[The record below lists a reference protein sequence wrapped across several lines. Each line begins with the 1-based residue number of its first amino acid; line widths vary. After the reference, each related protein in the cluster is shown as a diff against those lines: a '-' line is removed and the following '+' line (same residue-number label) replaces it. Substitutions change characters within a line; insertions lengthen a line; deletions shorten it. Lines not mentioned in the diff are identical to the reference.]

1 MRLKPRRRALS
12 PIRYRRRLRTVALE
26 WPLMSL
32 AAILNEV
39 DLQLFRLEQARDLL
53 LQSVIPVP
61 PGWRSPRVS
70 KKVDRSPDAAHKVPV
85 SRRRAPKESVRET
98 PLSAE
103 NVVDQAVP
111 LPEIVS
117 AKRLS
122 PENSASVE
130 SQMQPS
136 VLEPPVRQ
144 PSVSTRKREQHR
156 DRLPGRKPPVAANAL
171 SKRVPSGWVGVSA
184 EEARRAGEQKI
195 RQPEPSH
202 SEYPVTAAAGRRAFE
217 AAFGGTSE
225 TAGTATQDAALD

>member
-1 MRLKPRRRALS
+1 
-12 PIRYRRRLRTVALE
+12 
-26 WPLMSL
+26 MSL

-53 LQSVIPVP
+53 LQSVIPVR
-61 PGWRSPRVS
+61 PGRRLPRVS
-70 KKVDRSPDAAHKVPV
+70 KKVHRSPEAAQRGPV
-85 SRRRAPKESVRET
+85 SRHRAPKEPLREM

-111 LPEIVS
+111 LPEIVT

-122 PENSASVE
+122 PENSASAE

-144 PSVSTRKREQHR
+144 PSVSTRKMKQFR
-156 DRLPGRKPPVAANAL
+156 DGLPGRTPPMAATAL
-171 SKRVPSGWVGVSA
+171 SKRVPSGWIGVSA
-184 EEARRAGEQKI
+184 EEARRAGEQKT
-195 RQPEPSH
+195 RQPEASH

-217 AAFGGTSE
+217 AAFGGTSK
-225 TAGTATQDAALD
+225 TAVTATQDAALD